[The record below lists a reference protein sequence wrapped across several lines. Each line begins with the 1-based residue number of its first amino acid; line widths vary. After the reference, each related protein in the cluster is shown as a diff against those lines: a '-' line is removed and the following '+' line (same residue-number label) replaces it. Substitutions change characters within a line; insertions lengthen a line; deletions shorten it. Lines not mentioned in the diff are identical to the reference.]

1 MNLILNVL
9 VSSIIEAL
17 SQMRIL
23 MNHGSSIFM
32 KKDNSEYYIK
42 VKDHM
47 KGLPRPKHRTR
58 IIATPDEWLPIITVT
73 LEALE

>member
-1 MNLILNVL
+1 
-9 VSSIIEAL
+9 
-17 SQMRIL
+17 
-23 MNHGSSIFM
+23 M

-42 VKDHM
+42 VGDHM
-47 KGLPRPKHRTR
+47 KGLPRPKHKTR

>member
-1 MNLILNVL
+1 
-9 VSSIIEAL
+9 
-17 SQMRIL
+17 
-23 MNHGSSIFM
+23 M